1 MKIKTLFV
9 VGITTLMLASCAT
22 KESAITRL
30 ENFSVEL
37 RYHSAEYGLDD
48 WEKAAKKFVK
58 IRKDINKHEMEYTSE
73 QKKHI
78 GELEGECVGYM
89 ASGAKDKVKGIGSE
103 IGGILRGILDS
114 LKK

>member
-22 KESAITRL
+22 KETALSSL

-37 RYHSAEYGLDD
+37 RYHSQEYGLHD

-58 IRKDINKHEMEYTSE
+58 IRKNISKHEMEYTAD
-73 QKKHI
+73 QKRRI
-78 GELEGECVGYM
+78 GELEGECAGYM
-89 ASGAKDKVKGIGSE
+89 VKGAKDKVAGVGSE
-103 IGGILRGILDS
+103 IGGIIQGILDS
-114 LKK
+114 IKK

>member
-1 MKIKTLFV
+1 MKIKTFFI
-9 VGITTLMLASCAT
+9 VGMLTLMLASCAT
-22 KESAITRL
+22 KERAMTRL

-37 RYHSAEYGLDD
+37 RYHSTEYGLDD

-58 IRKDINKHEMEYTSE
+58 IRKDISKHELEYTAE

-89 ASGAKDKVKGIGSE
+89 ANGAKDKVVGIGSE